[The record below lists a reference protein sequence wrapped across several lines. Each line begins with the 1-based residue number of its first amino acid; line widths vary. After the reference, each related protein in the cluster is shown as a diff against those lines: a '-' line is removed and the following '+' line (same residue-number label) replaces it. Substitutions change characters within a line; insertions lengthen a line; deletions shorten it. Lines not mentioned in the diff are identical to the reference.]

1 MTANQR
7 RPSRA
12 SRAKLL
18 TFFVLMVVCAGAL
31 SVVIGFVAT
40 GSARSS
46 GLDAAATVRQGD
58 IEHDLW
64 SVLNADDFQGP
75 LAPGAVGDLDRIVP
89 TSFGARSSLV
99 GAMLTDADGTPIWTW
114 GEAVGLEAVDAGFTS
129 PTATMARSDETSITW
144 VTYRLPIRPPL
155 VSQPVA
161 ILTATVADP
170 DVAALGSRY
179 PIGSIAIIVG
189 SVLLAWGL
197 GLALARGLLRQ
208 SWGETETQRR
218 VAMIDPLTGL
228 ANRSALNERGGAA
241 IASALRQGG
250 HVGLVLIDL
259 NRFKAVNDT
268 GGHALGDRVLVEV
281 ARRLLEITR
290 RGELAVRVGGDEF
303 AVLVPVVH
311 RRSELEALAVRVRAA
326 LEIPVRFSS
335 AADVRVTA
343 SVGTAWSPVD
353 GVSIAEL
360 FKTADTLMYA
370 EKNRVRAPLNDSI
383 TRAKEQVAARPDRRA
398 EAERVT
404 VSAPSPDNT

>member
-1 MTANQR
+1 VTANLR

-18 TFFVLMVVCAGAL
+18 TFFVLMIVCAGAL

-40 GSARSS
+40 SSARRS

-58 IEHDLW
+58 IEAGLW
-64 SVLNADDFQGP
+64 SALDAADFEAS
-75 LAPGAVGDLDRIVP
+75 LAPGAVADLDRIVP

-99 GAMLTDADGTPIWTW
+99 GAVLTDADGTPIWAW
-114 GEAVGLEAVDAGFTS
+114 GKADGLAGVDADITS
-129 PTATMARSDETSITW
+129 PTATMARSDESSVAW

-155 VSQPVA
+155 LSDPVA
-161 ILTATVADP
+161 TLAATVADP

-179 PIGSIAIIVG
+179 PIGSMAVIVG

-241 IASALRQGG
+241 IANAHRQDG

-281 ARRLLEITR
+281 GRRLLEITR

-303 AVLVPVVH
+303 AVLVPVVR

-353 GVSIAEL
+353 GASIAEL

-370 EKNRVRAPLNDSI
+370 EKNRVRVPLNDSI
-383 TRAKEQVAARPDRRA
+383 ARAKELAAAPDGRT
-398 EAERVT
+398 EADRVT
-404 VSAPSPDNT
+404 VSAPSPGDA

>member
-1 MTANQR
+1 
-7 RPSRA
+7 
-12 SRAKLL
+12 L
-18 TFFVLMVVCAGAL
+18 TFFVLMIVCAGAL

-40 GSARSS
+40 SSARRS

-58 IEHDLW
+58 IEAGLW
-64 SVLNADDFQGP
+64 SALDAADFEAS
-75 LAPGAVGDLDRIVP
+75 LAPGAVADLDRIVP

-99 GAMLTDADGTPIWTW
+99 GAVLTDADGTPIWAW
-114 GEAVGLEAVDAGFTS
+114 GKADGLAGVDADITS
-129 PTATMARSDETSITW
+129 PTATMARSDESSVAW

-155 VSQPVA
+155 LSDPVA
-161 ILTATVADP
+161 TLAATVADP

-179 PIGSIAIIVG
+179 PIGSMAVIVG

-241 IASALRQGG
+241 IANAHRQDG

-281 ARRLLEITR
+281 GRRLLEITR

-303 AVLVPVVH
+303 AVLVPVVR

-353 GVSIAEL
+353 GASIAEL

-370 EKNRVRAPLNDSI
+370 EKNRVRVPLNDSI
-383 TRAKEQVAARPDRRA
+383 ARAKELAAAPDGRT
-398 EAERVT
+398 EADRVT
-404 VSAPSPDNT
+404 VSAPSPGDA

>member
-1 MTANQR
+1 
-7 RPSRA
+7 
-12 SRAKLL
+12 L
-18 TFFVLMVVCAGAL
+18 TFFVLMIVCAGAL

-58 IEHDLW
+58 VEHDLW
-64 SVLNADDFQGP
+64 SVLDSDDFQAT
-75 LAPGAVGDLDRIVP
+75 LAPGAVADLDRVVP

-99 GAMLTDADGTPIWTW
+99 GAVLTDADGTPIWTW
-114 GEAVGLEAVDAGFTS
+114 GEADGLAAVDVDVTS
-129 PTATMARSDETSITW
+129 PTATMARSDESSITW
-144 VTYRLPIRPPL
+144 VTYQLPIRPPL
-155 VSQPVA
+155 VSEPVA
-161 ILTATVADP
+161 TLTATVADP

-197 GLALARGLLRQ
+197 GLGLARGLLRQ

-228 ANRSALNERGGAA
+228 ANRSALTERGGAA
-241 IASALRQGG
+241 IANAQRQDG

-281 ARRLLEITR
+281 GRRLLEITR

-311 RRSELEALAVRVRAA
+311 RRSELEALAARVRAA

-353 GVSIAEL
+353 GTSLAEL

-370 EKNRVRAPLNDSI
+370 EKNRVRVPLNDSI
-383 TRAKEQVAARPDRRA
+383 ARAKEEATARPDGRT
-398 EAERVT
+398 EADRVT
-404 VSAPSPDNT
+404 VSTPSPDTT

>member
-1 MTANQR
+1 M
-7 RPSRA
+7 
-12 SRAKLL
+12 
-18 TFFVLMVVCAGAL
+18 TFFALTVVCAGAL
-31 SVVIGFVAT
+31 SLVIGWVAT
-40 GSARSS
+40 HSARSS

-58 IEHDLW
+58 LEQVVW
-64 SVLNADDFQGP
+64 SILDAPEVGAPLSAD
-75 LAPGAVGDLDRIVP
+75 AVADLDRIMP

-99 GAMLTDADGTPIWTW
+99 GAVLTDADGTPIWTW
-114 GEAVGLEAVDAGFTS
+114 GDADGIDIAGPGLTV
-129 PTATMARSDETSITW
+129 PTATMEPVSGPSVRW

-155 VSQPVA
+155 VTEPVA
-161 ILTATVADP
+161 TLAATVADP

-179 PIGSIAIIVG
+179 PIGSIGIIVG

-241 IASALRQGG
+241 IASAQRQES

-281 ARRLLEITR
+281 GRRLLEITR

-311 RRSELEALAVRVRAA
+311 RRSELEALAGRVRAA
-326 LEIPVRFSS
+326 LEIPVTFSS
-335 AADVRVTA
+335 ADDVRVTA

-353 GVSIAEL
+353 GVTIADL
-360 FKTADTLMYA
+360 FKTADMLMYA
-370 EKNRVRAPLNDSI
+370 EKNRVRVPLNESI
-383 TRAKEQVAARPDRRA
+383 NRAKARAAARADRRT
-398 EAERVT
+398 EVDKVT
-404 VSAPSPDNT
+404 VSARSPEEG